1 MPSPSVALQR
11 STSGSLVHP
20 SPVREDFDDLLPAL
34 QVTLAALTKLE
45 IRHEIERDCLQ
56 EWSGQD
62 RVKQSLYA
70 ERECEYQQTRTAYLQ
85 RLAGLRKRILGHH

>member
-11 STSGSLVHP
+11 ATPAPFPHP
-20 SPVREDFDDLLPAL
+20 RPVREDPDALLPAL

-45 IRHEIERDCLQ
+45 IRHEIERDCLE

-70 ERECEYQQTRTAYLQ
+70 ERECEYQRTRAAHLQ